1 MIMFFMGN
9 LIASYMTMTPPYQC
23 PTPEDR
29 ARAWDSGQTCGPS
42 YSCCFTETR
51 GNSTASCCY
60 AYGSDGPYKCCG
72 RTLSDRDFIII
83 MSVVFGGAGLVFII
97 IVLVVY
103 IRSRYHRASEPKKK
117 VIVIDNN
124 DDNDISLDE

>member
-1 MIMFFMGN
+1 MIMFFMGT
-9 LIASYMTMTPPYQC
+9 LLTFCETLTPPAQC

-29 ARAWDSGQTCGPS
+29 AKAWDSGWTCGPY

-60 AYGSDGPYKCCG
+60 AYGNDGPYKCCG
-72 RTLSDRDFIII
+72 RTHSDRDFTIAI
-83 MSVVFGGAGLVFII
+83 SVVFGGAGLAFIV

-103 IRSRYHRASEPKKK
+103 IRSRYLRVSEPKKK
-117 VIVIDNN
+117 VIVIDKK
-124 DDNDISLDE
+124 DDTNIPLDE